1 MAGGIGTLRRSQLVA
16 SFGPGAA
23 IDLPDDSVIIGG
35 LDWWPQSKLQRITE
49 PRLEEVVARALGIPR
64 VELRAPPSDDAAPGA
79 APVGVPVEIF
89 PLWFVAEHAVPKGT
103 GRSRPLVHRNS
114 LVNGKYE
121 VNRTTKVPVTPV
133 RFVQACTN
141 GHIADIEWYEFAH
154 SGRTSCRQQ
163 MWIDEFG
170 TSGDLTDQ
178 QVRCECGVE
187 RALAQATKMDVL
199 GACKGQRPWLPVGE
213 KCGGL
218 GGTNQM
224 MRLLIRTA
232 SNAYYP
238 QKLSALSLPESA
250 DRIRA
255 AIQTVWQSVSSL
267 SDTAQLSVLKGIIPA
282 VRVALD
288 GFDESIVLQYIAA
301 ERDGTR
307 PPRRPIKVE
316 EFDAL
321 SAAPTSLGEDRP
333 DGVFYARRLE
343 LPTSTPAVLS
353 SVERVVLV
361 HRLREVTA
369 QIGFTRFEPTVP
381 DLQGELDLGVRRA
394 SLATEVTWVPAIES
408 WGEGIFIA
416 FRKNILDTWR
426 QKPAVQKREAEFR
439 QAPRAGASVA
449 ATLDARYILLHALAH
464 LLITAVALDCG
475 YNASSL
481 RERIYVTD
489 AGCGIL
495 IYTGTTDADGTLGG
509 LVAAGRKIDRY
520 LTMALDLARL
530 CSNDPVCAQHSP
542 SMLLEERYTL
552 GAACHGCLLIAETSC
567 ERRNEM
573 LDRSLVVATV
583 EQLGCEFF
591 A

>member
-1 MAGGIGTLRRSQLVA
+1 MARGIGALRRSQLVS
-16 SFGPGAA
+16 SFGPGAT

-35 LDWWPQSKLQRITE
+35 LDWWPFSKLQRITE
-49 PRLEEVVARALGIPR
+49 PRLEEVAARALGLPR
-64 VELRAPPSDDAAPGA
+64 VELRAPPIDDETPGA
-79 APVGVPVEIF
+79 APVGVPVEVF
-89 PLWFVAEHAVPKGT
+89 PLWFVAEHVVKVGT
-103 GRSRPLVHRNS
+103 GRSRPLVHLRG
-114 LVNGKYE
+114 LVGGKFE

-154 SGRTSCRQQ
+154 AGRTNCRQQ

-178 QVRCECGVE
+178 KVRCECGVE
-187 RALAQATKMDVL
+187 RALAQATKMSVL
-199 GACKGQRPWLPVGE
+199 GACKGQRPWLPRGE
-213 KCGGL
+213 ECGGP
-218 GGTNQM
+218 GGTKQM

-250 DRIRA
+250 DRVRS
-255 AIQTVWQSVSSL
+255 AIQTVWASVSALTDS
-267 SDTAQLSVLKGIIPA
+267 TQLSTLKSIIPA
-282 VRVALD
+282 VKVALD
-288 GFDESIVLQYIAA
+288 GVDDAIVMQYIAA

-307 PPRRPIKVE
+307 PPRRPIKIE

-321 SAAPTSLGEDRP
+321 TAAPTSLGEDRP
-333 DGVFYARRLE
+333 DGVFYARRLD
-343 LPTSTPAVLS
+343 LGTPVPAVLS
-353 SVERVVLV
+353 PVERVVLV

-394 SLATEVTWVPAIES
+394 PLATEVTWVPAMES
-408 WGEGIFIA
+408 WGEGIFVA
-416 FRKNILDTWR
+416 FKQDVLDAWR
-426 QKPAVQKREAEFR
+426 QKPAVQKRESEFR
-439 QAPRAGASVA
+439 QAPRANALVP
-449 ATLDARYILLHALAH
+449 ATLDARYIMLHSLAH

-495 IYTGTTDADGTLGG
+495 IYTGTTDAEGTLGG

-530 CSNDPVCAQHSP
+530 CSNDPVCSQHSP

-583 EQLGCEFF
+583 EQFGCEFF